1 MRKLYSPFFLTIS
14 GLSFLL
20 LLLPTA
26 RKDVMVSYFSI
37 MVANVFHELGH
48 LIVGYLNGIKPSYL
62 IIGFIKFDFENGFRL
77 KFNDNWMYYGGIYR
91 YKVTNYPERAI
102 LKLLVGGPLFSLIG
116 SLVLFLKLDILTVF
130 GYCSFLLFLITA
142 LPLNFFGLCND
153 GFKSYKLL
161 VRDNLFLLYQNVSRK
176 LLQEYS
182 DETFDEV
189 SKVCSTLESQNV
201 PDYIINTFLLY
212 LIYAWLLQGEV
223 AQVRNLYQRLTEMEP
238 SNQFNRNYYYCLLV
252 TLESL
257 MYKRMSRD
265 LFAKVNLDKL
275 DKISQKRLRYLSC
288 LYLERGQGISE
299 SKLVFQEVLASY
311 NKPNSILVQA
321 EQCFLA

>member
-1 MRKLYSPFFLTIS
+1 MRKLYSPFFLTILV
-14 GLSFLL
+14 LSFLL

-62 IIGFIKFDFENGFRL
+62 IVGFIKFDFENGFRVR
-77 KFNDNWMYYGGIYR
+77 FNDNWMYYGGIYR
-91 YKVTNYPERAI
+91 YKVAKYPEKAI

-130 GYCSFLLFLITA
+130 GYCSFLLFLATA

-161 VRDNLFLLYQNVSRK
+161 VRDNLFLLYQNVSRQ

-201 PDYIINTFLLY
+201 PDYMINTFLLY

-238 SNQFNRNYYYCLLV
+238 SNHFNRNYYYCLLV

-311 NKPNSILVQA
+311 NEPNSILVQA
-321 EQCFLA
+321 EQRFLA